1 MSIRWQS
8 LKIETRL
15 DVLLSEEIWCRNWN
29 IVLHWAAPGNAPRLI
44 EALAQRGVLWD
55 RNILPAWQQLLYI
68 ETAAKHIRND
78 WRNRSVKTHLMQVLY
93 TS

>member
-8 LKIETRL
+8 MKIETRL

-29 IVLHWAAPGNAPRLI
+29 TVLHWAAPGNAPRLI
-44 EALAQRGVLWD
+44 GALAQRGVLWD
-55 RNILPAWQQLLYI
+55 RNALPAWQQLLYI
-68 ETAAKHIRND
+68 DTAVAHIRND
-78 WRNRSVKTHLMQVLY
+78 WRSRSVKTQLMQALY

>member
-15 DVLLSEEIWCRNWN
+15 DVLLSEEVWCRNWN
-29 IVLHWAAPGNAPRLI
+29 TVLHWAAPGNAPRLI
-44 EALAQRGVLWD
+44 EALAQRGVSWD
-55 RNILPAWQQLLYI
+55 RNTLPAWQQLLYI
-68 ETAAKHIRND
+68 ETAAAHIRND
-78 WRNRSVKTHLMQVLY
+78 WRNRSVKAHLMRLLY